1 MSRGTSGAPG
11 TPGTPGDGRG
21 DLVEPFAW
29 MSAGTM
35 EGRYKFTLKSP
46 TSEAIT
52 GALLLVAGILCAVI
66 LFGRG
71 AGGAVALGFL
81 LLVVFGGL
89 GIFLLIM
96 AAARARWVRAYRAL
110 HGRKPY

>member
-1 MSRGTSGAPG
+1 MSGTRPTDPARGE
-11 TPGTPGDGRG
+11 
-21 DLVEPFAW
+21 LVEPFPW
-29 MSAGTM
+29 MSKGAM

-52 GALLLVAGILCAVI
+52 GTLLLLAGILCSVI

-71 AGGAVALGFL
+71 AGGAVALAVL

-89 GIFLLIM
+89 GIFLLVM

>member
-1 MSRGTSGAPG
+1 MTGAQPSGTAGSGGPVE
-11 TPGTPGDGRG
+11 
-21 DLVEPFAW
+21 LVEPFAW
-29 MSAGTM
+29 MSKGEM
-35 EGRYKFTLKSP
+35 QGRYKFTLKSP

-52 GALLLVAGILCAVI
+52 GTLLLLAGILFSVL
-66 LFGRG
+66 LFTRG
-71 AGGAVALGFL
+71 AGGAVALAVL

-110 HGRKPY
+110 HGHKPY